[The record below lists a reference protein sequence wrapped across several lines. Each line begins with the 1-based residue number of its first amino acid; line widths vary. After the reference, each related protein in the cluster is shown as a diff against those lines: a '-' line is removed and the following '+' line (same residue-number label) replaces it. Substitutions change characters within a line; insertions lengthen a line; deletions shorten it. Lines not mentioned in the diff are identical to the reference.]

1 MRRIVSLW
9 LPLFPVEQ
17 LMRAR
22 QKAGE
27 PLLPP
32 EAPFALVTAGAKGM
46 RLAAINRV
54 AQRLGLMPGDRLAD
68 ARARVP
74 DLLSEIHDAKKD
86 EAALLGLARW
96 AERWS
101 PSIMV
106 DKPDGITLDATGIPH
121 LFGGEAPFLDTIR
134 DRLSELGL
142 TVRLALA
149 GNPAATRGLSRFATR
164 EGAPVIVPEGGERTA
179 LARLP
184 VAALGLSA
192 DTVTTLKRLGLKRIL
207 DLYPLPRSALARR
220 FRDSTLSGE
229 VLQKLDAAL
238 GLTKTP
244 LVPLDPPPRFAVR
257 QSLDEPAITAEVV
270 AFLLRRMT
278 KQLSGQLA
286 QQGCGSTR
294 LTLKLYRVDG
304 SRVAVQAGLAS
315 PSTDSEHMAR
325 LLEPKLEGTDLG
337 FGIEA
342 ATLEASETAAVEPLQ
357 TSLAEAGG
365 SPLRDGTALAALA
378 DRIANRDDGARLSA
392 FLPVASHLPERAE
405 RPVSPFRKER
415 SPAPA
420 IPPDLPRPLLLLAP
434 PEPIAV
440 IAAVPDGPPMHF
452 TWRRAPHR
460 VMKADGPE
468 RIDSEWWR
476 ALQKAGP
483 ARDYYLVEDEIGRRY
498 WLYRQGL
505 YQEAETPPAW
515 FIHGLF
521 P

>member
-1 MRRIVSLW
+1 
-9 LPLFPVEQ
+9 
-17 LMRAR
+17 
-22 QKAGE
+22 
-27 PLLPP
+27 
-32 EAPFALVTAGAKGM
+32 LVTAGAKGM
-46 RLAAINRV
+46 RLAAVNRV

-74 DLLSEIHDAKKD
+74 DLLSEVHDTTRN
-86 EAALLGLARW
+86 EAALLALARW

-106 DKPDGITLDATGIPH
+106 DRPDGITLDVTGIPH
-121 LFGGEAPFLDTIR
+121 LFGGEARLLDTIR
-134 DRLSELGL
+134 QRLSELGL

-149 GNPAATRGLSRFATR
+149 GNPAAARGLSRFANR
-164 EGAPVIVPEGGERTA
+164 EGAPVIVPQGGERTA
-179 LARLP
+179 LGRLP
-184 VAALGLSA
+184 VAALGLMP
-192 DTVTTLKRLGLKRIL
+192 DTVSTLKRLGLKRIA

-220 FRDSTLSGE
+220 FRDSTLPGE

-238 GLTKTP
+238 GLTRTP
-244 LVPLDPPPRFAVR
+244 LAPLDPPPRFLVR
-257 QSLDEPAITAEVV
+257 LALDEPAITGEVV
-270 AFLLRRMT
+270 VFLLRRMT

-286 QQGCGSTR
+286 AQGRGGTR

-304 SRVAVQAGLAS
+304 SRVAIQAGLAS
-315 PSTDSEHMAR
+315 PSRDSEHMAR
-325 LLEPKLEGTDLG
+325 LLGPKLEALDLG

-357 TSLAEAGG
+357 TSLAGAGGSG

-378 DRIANRDDGARLSA
+378 DRIANRHDGARLSA

-440 IAAVPDGPPMHF
+440 IATVPDGPPMHF
-452 TWRRAPHR
+452 TWRRAAHR
-460 VMKADGPE
+460 VTRADGPE

-476 ALQKAGP
+476 ALKKAGA

-505 YQEAETPPAW
+505 YHAAETPPAW

>member
-1 MRRIVSLW
+1 
-9 LPLFPVEQ
+9 
-17 LMRAR
+17 
-22 QKAGE
+22 
-27 PLLPP
+27 
-32 EAPFALVTAGAKGM
+32 M
-46 RLAAINRV
+46 RLAAVNRV

-74 DLLSEIHDAKKD
+74 ELLSEVHDATKD
-86 EAALLGLARW
+86 EAALLAFARW

-101 PSIMV
+101 PSVMV
-106 DKPDGITLDATGIPH
+106 DRPDGITLDVTGIPH
-121 LFGGEAPFLDTIR
+121 LFGGEARFLDTIR
-134 DRLSELGL
+134 QRLSELGL
-142 TVRLALA
+142 TIRLALA
-149 GNPAATRGLSRFATR
+149 GNPAAARGLSRFATR
-164 EGAPVIVPEGGERTA
+164 EGAPVIVPQGGERAA

-184 VAALGLSA
+184 VAALGLMP
-192 DTVTTLKRLGLKRIL
+192 DTVSTLKRLGLKRIA
-207 DLYPLPRSALARR
+207 DLYPLPRAALARR

-229 VLQKLDAAL
+229 VLQKLDSAL
-238 GLTKTP
+238 GLTRTP
-244 LVPLDPPPRFAVR
+244 LVPLDPPPRFLVR
-257 QSLDEPAITAEVV
+257 LALDEPAITAEVV
-270 AFLLRRMT
+270 VFLLRRMT

-286 QQGCGSTR
+286 AQGCGGTR

-304 SRVAVQAGLAS
+304 SRVAIRAGLAS

-325 LLEPKLEGTDLG
+325 LLGPKLEALDLG

-342 ATLEASETAAVEPLQ
+342 ATLEASETAAVEALQ
-357 TSLAEAGG
+357 TSLAAAGG

-378 DRIANRDDGARLSA
+378 DRIANRHDGARLCA

-452 TWRRAPHR
+452 TWRRAAHR
-460 VMKADGPE
+460 VTRADGPE

-476 ALQKAGP
+476 ALKKVGA

-505 YQEAETPPAW
+505 YHEAETPPAW